1 MRGTFLAF
9 ERSVARRRLASP
21 RARTKE
27 RESSLAKSIRA
38 LFLGVVVLNACGLEP
53 EPSPSLFGGD
63 GGAVG
68 GAAGV
73 AGTVSVGGSETGGVA
88 GAQDG
93 GGGSAGQAGNPGT
106 GGEAASDTGAACV
119 PGEQHSCFCDSAPGE
134 QSCQASGTFG
144 VCKNNGTC
152 CGDPGGW
159 LGCQTNGCAVCAE
172 LVVAY
177 KKYFDRHPDCYALT
191 GCNPGYGKCSAS
203 CPPPTVD
210 DL

>member
-1 MRGTFLAF
+1 M
-9 ERSVARRRLASP
+9 
-21 RARTKE
+21 
-27 RESSLAKSIRA
+27 AKSIRA
-38 LFLGVVVLNACGLEP
+38 LFLGVVALNACGLEP
-53 EPSPSLFGGD
+53 EPSPSLFGDHD
-63 GGAVG
+63 GGIESG
-68 GAAGV
+68 GAAGA
-73 AGTVSVGGSETGGVA
+73 AGTGGVA
-88 GAQDG
+88 GEQDG
-93 GGGSAGQAGNPGT
+93 GGGSAGQAGNGT
-106 GGEAASDTGAACV
+106 GGEVGDTGAACV
-119 PGEQHSCFCDSAPGE
+119 PGEQRSCLCDSAPGE

-203 CPPPTVD
+203 CPSPTTD
-210 DL
+210 DF